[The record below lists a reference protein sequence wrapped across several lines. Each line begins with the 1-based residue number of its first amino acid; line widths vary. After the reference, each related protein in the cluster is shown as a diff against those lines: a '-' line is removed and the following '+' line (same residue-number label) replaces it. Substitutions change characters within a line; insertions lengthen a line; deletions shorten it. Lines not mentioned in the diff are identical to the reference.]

1 MLQKPLSPLEAMVRK
16 LQLWAP
22 LEYADQQA
30 LLALPYMLRTL
41 TVGQYLVWDGD
52 RPQHSCLLIK
62 GFAHRQKVV
71 GGGGRQIFSIHMDGD
86 LVDLQNSLL
95 GRADHSVQMMT
106 RGEVALVP
114 VEAIRQIAFERPAI
128 GMAMW
133 YETLVEGSIF
143 REWIANIGRRG
154 AQARIAHLLCEMALR
169 LEVAGLGSRAGF
181 TMPMTQEQIAD
192 AVSLTPVHVNRVLK
206 VLDQEQLIVRDGRR
220 VAIRDWDILARAGD
234 FSAGY
239 LHLDQSQPAA
249 MKTNPRPIPGTE
261 RVDTG
266 RNIL

>member
-1 MLQKPLSPLEAMVRK
+1 MVRK

-22 LEYADQQA
+22 LDIADQQA
-30 LLALPYMLRTL
+30 LLALPHVLRTL

-52 RPQHSCLLIK
+52 RPQHSCLLIS

-71 GGGGRQIFSIHMDGD
+71 GGGGRQIFSVHMAGD

-114 VEAIRQIAFERPAI
+114 VEAIRQIAFDRPAI

-133 YETLVEGSIF
+133 YETLVEGSVF
-143 REWIANIGRRG
+143 REWIANIGRRA

-181 TMPMTQEQIAD
+181 MMPMTQEQIAD

-206 VLDQEQLIVRDGRR
+206 VLDREKLIVRDGRR
-220 VAIRDWDILARAGD
+220 IAISDWDSLARAGD
-234 FSAGY
+234 FSPGY

-249 MKTNPRPIPGTE
+249 MKANERPLPGTKSANPNQ
-261 RVDTG
+261 DMKLT
-266 RNIL
+266 